1 MNLKRR
7 VYSVLIVSA
16 ADSFVSAVRSMLP
29 ESLYYPVKSVPG
41 ISAAKR
47 AFSEQGFDFVIIDS
61 PLPDD
66 FGIRFAVDCCESGGT
81 VVLVFVKSQLHDEV
95 YDKVAEHGV
104 FTLPKP
110 TSRQSIAQALSWMAS
125 TRERLR
131 KFEKITLSVKDKMEE
146 IRLVNR
152 AKWLLISELKMDE
165 PAAHRYIEKQSM
177 DKCVSRRKI
186 AEGII
191 KTYF

>member
-41 ISAAKR
+41 ISGAKR